1 MHTRTKDRLLTAGAV
16 LLICAGGFST
26 PGCSTVQPHNSDD
39 SLRYV
44 CTTDSDCE
52 LHERLGTV
60 HREAPQRWKL
70 WTSIGVGVLV
80 TGYLYAHSQHA
91 GGAGQQDSSLN
102 ATIQPVTCIANDCAK

>member
-1 MHTRTKDRLLTAGAV
+1 MHTRTKDRLLTVGAV

-26 PGCSTVQPHNSDD
+26 PGCSTVQSRNSDD

-80 TGYLYAHSQHA
+80 TGFLYAHQQDH
-91 GGAGQQDSSLN
+91 GGDQRDSSLN
-102 ATIQPVTCIANDCAK
+102 ASIQPVTCIANGCAK